1 MLAGKV
7 CKLTLLSLLGVTL
20 CALVSYVAYTPRALL
35 FNEVKA
41 SQQVVE
47 AIAQNKPLLALE
59 STIITHGLP
68 YPTNV
73 ELQLELQNIAREN
86 GATPATIAILNGV
99 PTVGLT
105 DDEIM
110 NLGPNKNALKSSAY
124 DIRYAEAFNRTASTT
139 VAATSRLAQS
149 LGINVFSTGGIG
161 GVHRFDQKYEFDVS
175 ADLTELSKTDVLVVS
190 AGCKAI
196 LDLRGTAEV
205 LETNEVLTVG
215 YQTNEM
221 PAFYSRES
229 GIKLDYKVDDTMEA
243 AKLYTTG
250 DAHHHGYLLFN
261 PIPKEAEIK
270 REDIEPYIL
279 EALGSMPENVTGKA
293 VTPYLLGKMKEI
305 TNDKS
310 VEANLALIKNNVAIG
325 AQIARDIKKIQD
337 ANPKRNPV
345 LLIMAK
351 MGLTCYHE
359 TFVGLVVA
367 CAGLLIALFM

>member
-1 MLAGKV
+1 
-7 CKLTLLSLLGVTL
+7 
-20 CALVSYVAYTPRALL
+20 
-35 FNEVKA
+35 
-41 SQQVVE
+41 
-47 AIAQNKPLLALE
+47 
-59 STIITHGLP
+59 
-68 YPTNV
+68 
-73 ELQLELQNIAREN
+73 
-86 GATPATIAILNGV
+86 
-99 PTVGLT
+99 
-105 DDEIM
+105 M

-139 VAATSRLAQS
+139 VAATSRLAEQ

-161 GVHRFDQKYEFDVS
+161 GVHRFDKKYEFDVS
-175 ADLTELSKTDVLVVS
+175 ADLTELAKTDVLVVS

-229 GIKLDYKVDDTMEA
+229 GIKLDYKVDNTMEA

-250 DAHHHGYLLFN
+250 DMYHHGYLLFN

-325 AQIARDIKKIQD
+325 AQIARDIKQI
-337 ANPKRNPV
+337 
-345 LLIMAK
+345 
-351 MGLTCYHE
+351 
-359 TFVGLVVA
+359 
-367 CAGLLIALFM
+367 